1 MANIKQAFQSY
12 FWDNL
17 ALYITAAAVFA
28 LGIGLGV
35 FSTGILEEGQA
46 AELKEYLDIFI
57 YGLHTEAYLE
67 PLEVVRNSLSQN
79 LKLFLLLWLFGI
91 TMLGI
96 PATFL
101 ILGLKGFTLGFTLSF
116 IFQQFSLSGLLFALG
131 ALLPQNVFI
140 IPAFLTAGV
149 ACLSFSLLQIHCRLK
164 KKNVHFWSNL
174 GNYTALFALLF
185 FLLLLGGLVE
195 GYITTVFIRLAVGIL

>member
-1 MANIKQAFQSY
+1 MANVKQALQSY

-17 ALYITAAAVFA
+17 GLYITAIVFFS

-35 FSTGILEEGQA
+35 FSTGILQETQVR
-46 AELKEYLDIFI
+46 ELKEYLDIFL
-57 YGLHTEAYLE
+57 YGLSAQAPLE
-67 PLEVVRNSLSQN
+67 PLEIVRNSLNQN
-79 LKLFLLLWLFGI
+79 MKLFFLLWLFGI

-96 PATFL
+96 PAAFI

-116 IFQQFSLSGLLFALG
+116 IFQQFSYSGLLFAVG

-140 IPAFLTAGV
+140 IPVFLTAGV
-149 ACLSFSLLQIHCRLK
+149 ACLSFSLLQIHCRAK
-164 KKNVHFWSNL
+164 KKNLHFWPNL
-174 GNYTALFALLF
+174 GNYTALFAILLI
-185 FLLLLGGLVE
+185 LLLAGSLVE